1 MNKLDLQLNAG
12 HDKQACSGCGV
23 IVQAEYPEKIGYI
36 PQSANDREPLL
47 CQRCYRIKHY
57 NEMSSATV
65 NPADFLEI
73 LSQLGRTDALI
84 VHIVDLFDFEG
95 SVISGLHR
103 FVGNTPVVLVVNKI
117 DLLPKAINPNRIL
130 NWAQKQAKQNGIWAS
145 KIVLCSARKN
155 IGFDRVVDAI
165 SELRGDRNVAVVGAT
180 NVGKS
185 TLINRLIRDYS
196 DMEGELTTSPYPGT
210 TLGVV
215 NIPLD
220 DGKFI
225 VDTPGIVYESRLT
238 ELVEK
243 KDLQTV
249 LPDKPLKP
257 TVFQLNEQQT
267 LFFGGLARVDFVKGE
282 RQSFTC
288 YMSNALSIHRTKLE
302 RADDLY
308 REHRGD
314 LLTPPSSDDLDK
326 LPPFTKHAIRIPK
339 GGQKDVLIS
348 GLGWIKVNGTTGADL
363 MVHAPR
369 GVKVVMRDSLI

>member
-1 MNKLDLQLNAG
+1 MDLTI
-12 HDKQACSGCGV
+12 QADRMEQTCSGCGV
-23 IVQAEYPEKIGYI
+23 KLQTEHSEKIGYL
-36 PQSANDREPLL
+36 PTSAQERDPLL

-57 NEMSSATV
+57 NEISSATV
-65 NPADFLEI
+65 NSADFLEI

-95 SVISGLHR
+95 SLISGLHR
-103 FVGNTPVVLVVNKI
+103 FVGNAPVLLVVNKI
-117 DLLPKAINPNRIL
+117 DLLPKSINSNRIL
-130 NWAQKQAKQNGIWAS
+130 NWAQKQAKLNGIWTS
-145 KIVLCSARKN
+145 KVVLCSARKN
-155 IGFDRVVDAI
+155 IGFDRVVDAL
-165 SELRGDRNVAVVGAT
+165 SEFRGNRNVAVVGAT

-185 TLINRLIRDYS
+185 TLINRLIRDFS
-196 DMEGELTTSPYPGT
+196 DLDGELTTSPYPGT

-225 VDTPGIVYESRLT
+225 IDTPGIVYTSRMS

-243 KDLQTV
+243 KDLQIV
-249 LPDKPLKP
+249 LPDKPIKP
-257 TVFQLNEQQT
+257 TVFQLNEQQS
-267 LFFGGLARVDFVKGE
+267 LFFGGFARFDFVKGE

-288 YMSNALSIHRTKLE
+288 YMSNALSIHRTKLA

-308 REHRGD
+308 NEHRGT
-314 LLTPPSSDDLDK
+314 LLAPPSQEDIDK

-339 GGQKDVLIS
+339 GGEKDVLIS

-363 MVHAPR
+363 MIHAPK
-369 GVKVVMRDSLI
+369 GVKVVMRDSLV